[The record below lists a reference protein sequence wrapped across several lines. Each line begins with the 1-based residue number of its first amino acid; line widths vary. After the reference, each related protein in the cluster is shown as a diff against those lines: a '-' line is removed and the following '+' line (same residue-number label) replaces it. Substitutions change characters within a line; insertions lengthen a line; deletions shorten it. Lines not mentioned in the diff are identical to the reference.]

1 MSSPAWCLSNG
12 CKAPCPSRGI
22 WLEDVSYSFYLIHL
36 PVLMALIYV
45 LYPIAP
51 LWLIVSVALPLML
64 LAGHLMHRAVERP
77 SLRFGRSLSQ
87 RL

>member
-1 MSSPAWCLSNG
+1 
-12 CKAPCPSRGI
+12 
-22 WLEDVSYSFYLIHL
+22 
-36 PVLMALIYV
+36 MALIYV

-64 LAGHLMHRAVERP
+64 FAGHLMHHAVERP